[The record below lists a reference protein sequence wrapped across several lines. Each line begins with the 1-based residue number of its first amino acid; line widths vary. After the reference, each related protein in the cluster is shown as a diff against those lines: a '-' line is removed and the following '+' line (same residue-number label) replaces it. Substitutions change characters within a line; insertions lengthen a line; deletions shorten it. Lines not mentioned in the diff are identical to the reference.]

1 MQLAIA
7 VICTGLVA
15 TLFGGTAADVT
26 ASELMMMVIYVAG
39 CKFIDW
45 YIPPDRGPT
54 DRNKPY

>member
-7 VICTGLVA
+7 VICTGLLA

-26 ASELMMMVIYVAG
+26 ASQVMTLAIYTAG
-39 CKFIDW
+39 CKIVDW
-45 YIPPDRGPT
+45 LVDRGPT